1 MADGV
6 DLPYAHIC
14 MLGMGRWGWGTG
26 TEIDIKRRKENV
38 TELYLLVEFAIGE
51 LFDSSLFDHHELDR
65 NIE

>member
-14 MLGMGRWGWGTG
+14 MLGMGRWRWRMG

-51 LFDSSLFDHHELDR
+51 LFDSSPFDHHELDR

>member
-1 MADGV
+1 M
-6 DLPYAHIC
+6 
-14 MLGMGRWGWGTG
+14 G